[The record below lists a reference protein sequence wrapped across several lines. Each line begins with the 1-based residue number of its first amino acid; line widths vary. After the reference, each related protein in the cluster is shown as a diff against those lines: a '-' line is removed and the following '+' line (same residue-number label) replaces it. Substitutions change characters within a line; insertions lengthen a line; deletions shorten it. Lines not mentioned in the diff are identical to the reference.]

1 MKYQWHDIR
10 KKQRNQEKKEFLIRT
25 GIVPVYDAADI
36 QQGFAEYQR
45 RAVKMLGD
53 IHEVMSPDDIS
64 FMRGVAESIASL
76 DLGAANEFGTV
87 TLFRS
92 ASARYNEAAKNWFI
106 GDYSHGG
113 MIARLI
119 FGQ

>member
-1 MKYQWHDIR
+1 MKYQWHDVR
-10 KKQRNQEKKEFLIRT
+10 KKQRNREKKEFLSRT

-36 QQGFAEYQR
+36 QQGFAEYQK
-45 RAVKMLGD
+45 RAIAMLDD

-64 FMRGVAESIASL
+64 FMRSVAESIASL

-87 TLFRS
+87 TFFRS
-92 ASARYNEAAKNWFI
+92 AAARYNEVAKNWFI
-106 GDYSHGG
+106 SDYSHGG
-113 MIARLI
+113 LIARQI